1 MFVSCAIFQ
10 LSLILS
16 SHLLIFCSLY
26 HLFFYRDLFLRCL
39 KAIVLPI
46 VFVNVIIAV
55 VDMMMV
61 GAAGGIGGKTV
72 GLYLSTTLMAGIFG
86 VIFSATFSRW
96 FAEGDIDSSTP
107 LLFDNSHYVTLECHG
122 SDDKFLAQSS
132 DGSILC
138 TSDLS
143 GENNNILWNIND
155 VNNTFGGQESIHGSD
170 GVEIVDMSL
179 SDVIYEGVFEKLIT
193 DNIFVSFYE
202 GNFAAIVV
210 LAVALGVAAAKVI
223 ARTKTA
229 LQHPT
234 ETLFMRLLVEIDQ
247 ILGVI
252 MVWIIGCTP
261 FAVLSMITAA
271 IGGESD
277 LPNLFKNVGL
287 LVACTLLAFLS
298 HYLITYCGGYYLFTR
313 KNPFAYLQCIVPAQ
327 LMAVACSSSAATI
340 PVTIKS
346 VLSTGIVPE
355 TIARFVVP
363 LGATVNMDGT
373 AIYFPVACVWLAVY
387 NGISPNVANYIL
399 LVIISTFGSMGAAP
413 VPNAGLALIIT
424 TYNTVFG
431 THGTPLGF
439 SFIFAID
446 WLMDRGC
453 TALNVTGDS
462 IVCGIIAHICPL
474 EDISETHILSEE
486 DSHELSISRGDGGA
500 NPTHKATQVV
510 SSGGM
515 AETTTDVD
523 EEGL

>member
-1 MFVSCAIFQ
+1 MHCAREMNG
-10 LSLILS
+10 
-16 SHLLIFCSLY
+16 CSMHRY
-26 HLFFYRDLFLRCL
+26 CPRND
-39 KAIVLPI
+39 
-46 VFVNVIIAV
+46 
-55 VDMMMV
+55 
-61 GAAGGIGGKTV
+61 
-72 GLYLSTTLMAGIFG
+72 STI
-86 VIFSATFSRW
+86 
-96 FAEGDIDSSTP
+96 
-107 LLFDNSHYVTLECHG
+107 
-122 SDDKFLAQSS
+122 
-132 DGSILC
+132 
-138 TSDLS
+138 
-143 GENNNILWNIND
+143 
-155 VNNTFGGQESIHGSD
+155 
-170 GVEIVDMSL
+170 
-179 SDVIYEGVFEKLIT
+179 
-193 DNIFVSFYE
+193 
-202 GNFAAIVV
+202 
-210 LAVALGVAAAKVI
+210 
-223 ARTKTA
+223 
-229 LQHPT
+229 
-234 ETLFMRLLVEIDQ
+234 
-247 ILGVI
+247 
-252 MVWIIGCTP
+252 
-261 FAVLSMITAA
+261 
-271 IGGESD
+271 
-277 LPNLFKNVGL
+277 
-287 LVACTLLAFLS
+287 
-298 HYLITYCGGYYLFTR
+298 CG
-313 KNPFAYLQCIVPAQ
+313 
-327 LMAVACSSSAATI
+327 TI

-346 VLSTGIVPE
+346 MLSTSIVPE
-355 TIARFVVP
+355 TIVRFEVP
-363 LGATVNMDGT
+363 FGATVNMDGT